1 MFLAA
6 NFQSNLTLVQD
17 LTLPFS
23 ANRILKITYFQ
34 DIGDH
39 W

>member
-6 NFQSNLTLVQD
+6 NFQSDLILVQD

-23 ANRILKITYFQ
+23 ARHILKITYFQ

-39 W
+39 